1 MLTGGIPVPL
11 NLNYIYYLPMERM
24 KELTVAIQ
32 DEYEWKVIYRTKLY
46 TEEEYKKLEQE
57 NKKLKWLL
65 KEHVTTYDVHFD
77 ELIEENKKLKERI
90 KELEEQRIFSLW
102 EYNYMILTS
111 TTPQL
116 KLIKKDNSDLCSNI
130 TVWTTQK

>member
-1 MLTGGIPVPL
+1 MSKIRTT
-11 NLNYIYYLPMERM
+11 YIYDDETDTA
-24 KELTVAIQ
+24 ELT
-32 DEYEWKVIYRTKLY
+32 EL
-46 TEEEYKKLEQE
+46 EEVWGLE
-57 NKKLKWLL
+57 
-65 KEHVTTYDVHFD
+65 
-77 ELIEENKKLKERI
+77 EENKKLKERI

-102 EYNYMILTS
+102 EYDYMILTS

>member
-1 MLTGGIPVPL
+1 MVQLHHLCV
-11 NLNYIYYLPMERM
+11 IYLLSMDRM
-24 KELTVAIQ
+24 KNFKDEVDRLVWEYIAEL
-32 DEYEWKVIYRTKLY
+32 
-46 TEEEYKKLEQE
+46 EEE
-57 NKKLKWLL
+57 NIKLKWLL

-102 EYNYMILTS
+102 EYDYMILTS

-116 KLIKKDNSDLCSNI
+116 KLTKKVNSDLCSNI